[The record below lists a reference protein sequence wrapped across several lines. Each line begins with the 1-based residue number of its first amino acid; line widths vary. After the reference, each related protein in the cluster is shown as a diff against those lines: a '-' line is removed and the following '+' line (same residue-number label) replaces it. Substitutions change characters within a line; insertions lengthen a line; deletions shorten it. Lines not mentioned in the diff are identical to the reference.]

1 MPTIMTVPDY
11 AWNWLQRSRDVV
23 GEIAARLTGGV
34 PSPGFMEGLR
44 PQFNTDQFVRDVVIG
59 VVVDIAFGGRV
70 PTRRPPGASWERG
83 LTWWA
88 AACAGTT
95 PAEFEQRSK
104 PEAVPHPKLFPE
116 PEPAPAVELSARP
129 AADAVAARSRPLD
142 RARMAQALR
151 ALLTLE
157 QDGLIPAAEVRALLK
172 EIERG

>member
-1 MPTIMTVPDY
+1 MPTMTTVPDY

-23 GEIAARLTGGV
+23 HEIAARLTGGA
-34 PSPGFMEGLR
+34 PAPGFMEGLR
-44 PQFNTDQFVRDVVIG
+44 PQFTADQFVRDVVIG
-59 VVVDIAFGGRV
+59 VVVDVAFGGRV
-70 PTRRPPGASWERG
+70 PTRRPAGATWDRG

-95 PAEFEQRSK
+95 PAEFEQRSR
-104 PEAVPHPKLFPE
+104 PEPVPQPRLFAE
-116 PEPAPAVELSARP
+116 PEPPAPP
-129 AADAVAARSRPLD
+129 APEAGRRTPARSRPLD

-157 QDGLIPAAEVRALLK
+157 EDGRVPAAEIRALLR